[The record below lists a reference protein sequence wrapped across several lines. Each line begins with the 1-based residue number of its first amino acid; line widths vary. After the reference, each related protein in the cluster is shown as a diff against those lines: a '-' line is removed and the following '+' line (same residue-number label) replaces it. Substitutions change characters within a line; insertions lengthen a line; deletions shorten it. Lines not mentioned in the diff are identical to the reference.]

1 MKESKKWK
9 EVFKDILG
17 YENNGHVQL
26 FCTNGFK
33 QHQWI
38 NSSFVN
44 CNLIKKAM
52 PKNAQS
58 IA

>member
-26 FCTNGFK
+26 FCKMDLSSING
-33 QHQWI
+33 
-38 NSSFVN
+38 
-44 CNLIKKAM
+44 
-52 PKNAQS
+52 
-58 IA
+58 